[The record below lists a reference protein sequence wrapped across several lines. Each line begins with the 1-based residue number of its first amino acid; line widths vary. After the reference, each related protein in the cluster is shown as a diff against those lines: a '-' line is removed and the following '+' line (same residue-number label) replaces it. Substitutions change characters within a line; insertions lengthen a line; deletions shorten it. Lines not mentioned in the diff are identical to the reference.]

1 MFLKNSVFIAALSV
15 LHPMAASA
23 WEHETQQAAGARFH
37 MSGHMTQYAYENNS
51 EMWIAEWLVSP
62 EVADLRKISSADR
75 INMPA
80 PAPPHTFSC

>member
-1 MFLKNSVFIAALSV
+1 MDFRV
-15 LHPMAASA
+15 LPPQCPRGIGRRRADPHM
-23 WEHETQQAAGARFH
+23 TQQAAGARFH